1 MWTYRFWQL
10 AFERAV
16 KTFAQSL
23 LAVLGVSGI
32 GLLSAPWTAALST
45 AGMAAILSVL
55 TSVASEP
62 VGEQNTPSVLPPG
75 TATKPQ
81 PTARTSIPAL

>member
-1 MWTYRFWQL
+1 MLTYRFWQL

-32 GLLSAPWTAALST
+32 GLLTAPWTTALST

-55 TSVASEP
+55 MSVASEP
-62 VGEQNTPSVLPPG
+62 LGEHNTPSVLPSDT
-75 TATKPQ
+75 TAPRSA
-81 PTARTSIPAL
+81 PRTSVPAV